1 MALTLFLNIND
12 ISTDEYKRELGFLC
26 DRKLKKVKN
35 MCSQEDEK
43 RSLAANLAA
52 RRAAACFLGLDE
64 DDIRIYHDETG
75 RPLCDGCFVSLS
87 HSGEYAACAVD
98 CSPVGIDI
106 EHIRQLSLKL
116 SDKIC
121 RNDGERSFADCSE
134 RLLELWT
141 VKEACFKALSPKY
154 KTVGEIELEIVENC
168 LSLEEISFIETGK
181 VHEDYLFSLAAV

>member
-12 ISTDEYKRELGFLC
+12 ISTDEYNREPDFLC
-26 DRKLKKVKN
+26 DRKLKKIGN
-35 MCSQEDEK
+35 MRSQEDKK

-106 EHIRQLSLKL
+106 EHIRQLRLKL

-134 RLLELWT
+134 RLLEIWT

-154 KTVGEIELEIVENC
+154 KTVGEIELKITERGFF
-168 LSLEEISFIETGK
+168 LEGISFIETGK
-181 VHEDYLFSLAAV
+181 VHRDYLFSLAAV